1 MEPPLEQR
9 LTEAIEKASFEPSL
23 CATFEDKVAA
33 DPVVG
38 LKFLERVGAALT
50 NGAGAAGGLRE
61 AMSEM
66 HACVLLSY
74 VVRIMRK
81 MAFEECTSS
90 ASELRSV
97 LQVWAR
103 IAASATATNHLQL
116 RDAVLTMLSIILLQ
130 PPSISD
136 PLFRSLLKS
145 PSQTKLYSTKPPEM
159 ARLQQAQTACMTCR
173 PVAAGSTRRRVIS
186 R

>member
-1 MEPPLEQR
+1 
-9 LTEAIEKASFEPSL
+9 
-23 CATFEDKVAA
+23 
-33 DPVVG
+33 
-38 LKFLERVGAALT
+38 
-50 NGAGAAGGLRE
+50 
-61 AMSEM
+61 MSEM

-116 RDAVLTMLSIILLQ
+116 RDELHELGVEHKSVLDTVHADLVIDGNVQVVVNGAAAAYQQQRPIQGGMSMGLARPPPPAADATMQ
-130 PPSISD
+130 AAAAPPS
-136 PLFRSLLKS
+136 
-145 PSQTKLYSTKPPEM
+145 PSGAARAHPPAACAAPR
-159 ARLQQAQTACMTCR
+159 ARRA
-173 PVAAGSTRRRVIS
+173 S
-186 R
+186 RG